1 MLHGATK
8 IVIKFDTC
16 KRASK
21 KRFMKMQLSNYR
33 VAFVLALHIYSKMFE
48 NTRFL
53 LTFGE
58 KCLYLRVY
66 KIEPI

>member
-1 MLHGATK
+1 
-8 IVIKFDTC
+8 
-16 KRASK
+16 
-21 KRFMKMQLSNYR
+21 MQWLMSDIC

>member
-1 MLHGATK
+1 
-8 IVIKFDTC
+8 
-16 KRASK
+16 
-21 KRFMKMQLSNYR
+21 MQWLMSDICA
-33 VAFVLALHIYSKMFE
+33 AFVLALHIYSKMFE

-66 KIEPI
+66 KIEPFRSIDELYIEA